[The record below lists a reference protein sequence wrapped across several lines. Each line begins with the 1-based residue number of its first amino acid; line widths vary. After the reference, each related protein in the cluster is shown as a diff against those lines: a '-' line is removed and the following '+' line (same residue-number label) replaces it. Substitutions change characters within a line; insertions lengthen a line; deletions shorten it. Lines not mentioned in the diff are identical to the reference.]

1 MAKTCRVTKNK
12 VMKDAHIDPH
22 KFGKRLGEHISRE
35 VSKFSDKEIE
45 EAMKIGMLIGNRLE
59 PEDGV
64 SYEEVAALL
73 WADENNLSFEGIP
86 EEYTKDDVYIP
97 KIDRLLH
104 VLKQVMFDFL
114 LNTTLEPHE
123 TEDSRKMPLL
133 PVVKETKR
141 VRFEGKITTYD
152 EPIKMIFN
160 GASKKNIPS
169 TN

>member
-1 MAKTCRVTKNK
+1 MTKHKPGESSGERKWRRLVEYKNK

-22 KFGKRLGEHISRE
+22 KFGKRVGEHISRE

-73 WADENNLSFEGIP
+73 SADENNLSFEGIP

-114 LNTTLEPHE
+114 FNTTLEPHE
-123 TEDSRKMPLL
+123 QKI
-133 PVVKETKR
+133 VVKCHTSGCQR
-141 VRFEGKITTYD
+141 D
-152 EPIKMIFN
+152 
-160 GASKKNIPS
+160 KKG
-169 TN
+169 